1 MNQMIKYSFLIL
13 MMTVFFAA
21 CNENDYA
28 DWKILNEEWLENHKN
43 DEGFVQTESGLC
55 YKIIHEGDIRYP
67 NPGSYVEVK
76 YSLNLID
83 GKVLESGTYARYLSG
98 AIKGWQEGLRKIKG
112 GGRCILYV
120 PASLGYGEDGTS
132 AVPPHSVLIF
142 DVTLVRSID

>member
-1 MNQMIKYSFLIL
+1 MIKYSLIVL
-13 MMTVFFAA
+13 MMTVLFSA

-28 DWKILNEEWLENHKN
+28 DWKILNEAWLEKHKN
-43 DEGFVQTESGLC
+43 DAGFIQTESGLC

-67 NPGSYVEVK
+67 NPGSYVEVQ
-76 YSLNLID
+76 YSLELID

-98 AIKGWQEGLRKIKG
+98 AIQGWQEGLRKIKG

-120 PASLGYGEDGTS
+120 PANLGYGADGTTGI
-132 AVPPHSVLIF
+132 PPHSVLIF

>member
-1 MNQMIKYSFLIL
+1 MIKYSLLVL
-13 MMTVFFAA
+13 MMTVLFSA

-43 DEGFVQTESGLC
+43 DEGFIQTESGLC

-76 YSLNLID
+76 YSLQLID
-83 GKVLESGTYARYLSG
+83 GKVLENGTYARYLSG

-120 PASLGYGEDGTS
+120 PASLGYGEDGNST
-132 AVPPHSVLIF
+132 VPPHSVLIF